1 MIFLCCWT
9 LRGEYRAILLEGV
22 ARYALDGTPDGTVT
36 REHLLRKSVKTI
48 PRTSRS
54 IRERIK
60 TARRKLRME
69 GITRKDAQRLE
80 DKIKRLEQE
89 REDLYPIAAA
99 QSRADRGFA
108 KS

>member
-1 MIFLCCWT
+1 
-9 LRGEYRAILLEGV
+9 
-22 ARYALDGTPDGTVT
+22 
-36 REHLLRKSVKTI
+36 
-48 PRTSRS
+48 
-54 IRERIK
+54 
-60 TARRKLRME
+60 ME